1 MSLLDGLLAKAEG
14 LDLTGLAAQ
23 VGLTPDELKSGG
35 EALLSKLA
43 GGTTDAQ
50 DAAAH
55 AEATTGVSSD
65 KLIALLPVLASAFGA
80 SDHPEGPL
88 AGIAS
93 KLGGAG
99 GLLGSLGGLLGKS

>member
-1 MSLLDGLLAKAEG
+1 MSLFDGLIAKSEGIDLA
-14 LDLTGLAAQ
+14 GLAAQ

-50 DAAAH
+50 EAAAH
-55 AEATTGVSSD
+55 AEATTGVPGD
-65 KLIALLPVLASAFGA
+65 KLAALLPVLASAFGA
-80 SDHPEGPL
+80 SDHPEGAL
-88 AGIAS
+88 AGLAS
-93 KLGGAG
+93 KLGGG